1 MSLETIRIAPRLVG
15 RGRAILLGAV
25 AALACSAC
33 ASEETVATV
42 PYSGGTPPTMAA
54 ANDPPKQVA
63 SSPPLGYP
71 WATNGPSLP
80 TASANAPTVT
90 R

>member
-1 MSLETIRIAPRLVG
+1 MSLESIRIAPRPIG
-15 RGRAILLGAV
+15 QGRAILLGAV
-25 AALACSAC
+25 VALACSAC
-33 ASEETVATV
+33 ASEETVATAPAGGMV
-42 PYSGGTPPTMAA
+42 PPMAA
-54 ANDPPKQVA
+54 ANDPPKRVA

-71 WATNGPSLP
+71 WANSGPSLP

>member
-1 MSLETIRIAPRLVG
+1 MSLESIRIAPRTFN
-15 RGRAILLGAV
+15 RGRAIVLGAV

-42 PYSGGTPPTMAA
+42 PYGGAPPAMAA
-54 ANDPPKQVA
+54 ANDPPKKVA

-71 WATNGPSLP
+71 WANSGPSLS
-80 TASANAPTVT
+80 TASANAPTAT